1 MTGGGERA
9 GRPLSA
15 VQRSMWTAYRV
26 APGSSAYNIVMPLR
40 VRGPL
45 SVPALEQA
53 VADLGARQ
61 AQLRSSFTEADGEPV
76 RLERPEPFVRLEVR
90 DVPGI
95 GLPELYGAVRRAG
108 EEPFD
113 LEGGGPFRVVLL
125 RRADD
130 DFALVTSAHH
140 IVGDFTSRWLLVRDL
155 LHAYRGRAAGTD
167 PGLPALRG
175 SYEDHVRE
183 EAEFLGSPAG
193 RRAAAY
199 WRDAVAGTSAAEL
212 PLDRPRPALPSHRGD
227 TVRLH
232 LPLPLSDEL
241 MSSAKELGTTPYA
254 LLLAAFQ
261 ALVHRW
267 TGRTDFLLGAP
278 ATNRIGKERRNVVGC
293 FLNTLPVRARTAP
306 SDSLRTLAA
315 AAERE
320 VLGGMLQVRH
330 PCTLPPAD
338 GAAAG
343 AGRAPLFR
351 MAVFLV
357 QLGRMDPPVPSVP
370 RGAPE
375 GPPIGFG
382 GLGLALIDVP
392 QQEGQ
397 LDLMVR
403 LEHGADGL
411 TAVFSYDTD
420 LFERAT
426 VERLASAYERFV
438 RVAAEAPDTAVGDVE
453 LLAGD
458 ELAALLA
465 LGAGDGAG
473 EYG

>member
-1 MTGGGERA
+1 MTGRGEPA

-45 SVPALEQA
+45 SVPALERA
-53 VADLGARQ
+53 VADVGARQ
-61 AQLRSSFTEADGEPV
+61 AQLRSYFAEADGEPV
-76 RLERPEPFVRLEVR
+76 RLEQPGPCVRLTVR
-90 DVPGI
+90 DMPGSTP
-95 GLPELYGAVRRAG
+95 PELYEAARRAG

-113 LEGGGPFRVVLL
+113 LERGGPFRVVLL

-155 LHAYRGRAAGTD
+155 LHAYRGRATGTD
-167 PGLPALRG
+167 PGRPALRG
-175 SYEDHVRE
+175 DYDDHVRDE
-183 EAEFLGSPAG
+183 EDFLGSPAG

-199 WRDAVAGTSAAEL
+199 WRDAVAGTSAAQL

-232 LPLPLSDEL
+232 LPAGLSGEL
-241 MSSAKELGTTPYA
+241 VSSAKDLGTTSYA

-278 ATNRIGKERRNVVGC
+278 ATNRIGKERRDVIGC

-330 PCTLPPAD
+330 PCTLPLTE
-338 GAAAG
+338 GA

-357 QLGRMDPPVPSVP
+357 QMGRMDPPVPSVP

-403 LEHGADGL
+403 LEHGDDGL

-438 RVAAEAPDTAVGDVE
+438 RVAAQAPDTAVGDVD

-465 LGAGDGAG
+465 LGAGDEAD